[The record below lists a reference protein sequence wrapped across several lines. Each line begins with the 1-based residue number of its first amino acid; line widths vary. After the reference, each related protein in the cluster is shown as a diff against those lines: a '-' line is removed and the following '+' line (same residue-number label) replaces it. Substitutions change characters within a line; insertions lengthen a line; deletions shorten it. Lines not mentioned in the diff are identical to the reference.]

1 MTFLH
6 ANPELSLEYTLRK
19 CRDYWRN
26 TVSLITSKSV
36 RHLKQQCKV
45 MIQSLL
51 NRNVQRYVYTLT
63 VYLNQTQYFSY
74 SLCMQKQIE
83 YYQEYI
89 LQYCQFYLQ
98 MHYKQDY
105 NDSFYKQELLKIFHY
120 MGKYHFVYPIV
131 LLNLEE

>member
-26 TVSLITSKSV
+26 IVSLITSKSV

-51 NRNVQRYVYTLT
+51 NRNIQRYVYTSI
-63 VYLNQTQYFSY
+63 VYLNQTLCFSY
-74 SLCMQKQIE
+74 NLYMQKQIE
-83 YYQEYI
+83 YFQEHI
-89 LQYCQFYLQ
+89 LQYYQCDLQ
-98 MHYKQDY
+98 KHYELDLYGFQY
-105 NDSFYKQELLKIFHY
+105 MQELLEIFRY
-120 MGKYHFVYPIV
+120 MDRYHFVYPIV
-131 LLNLEE
+131 LLNHEE